1 MNRVL
6 LVAGAACAMSAAVLL
21 TPASANPLGNI
32 GQTDPMA
39 QSLIV
44 KTGPGRC
51 WRWNAICRDRWGWGW
66 KYRRCMRNHAC

>member
-1 MNRVL
+1 MSRAL
-6 LVAGAACAMSAAVLL
+6 LIAGAVAAMSAAAFFA
-21 TPASANPLGNI
+21 PAFASPVGNI
-32 GQTDPMA
+32 GATDPVA

-51 WRWNAICRDRWGWGW
+51 WRWNAICRERWGWGW